1 MYPNQYNPYMQ
12 NYNQNLYSPYMNQ
25 MNVNSFPHYELL
37 RVNGESGVD
46 ALQMNPKSSI
56 LVMDSSVSD
65 KLVAWYVETDDAG
78 AKSKCRYEL
87 VPYQPE
93 PVPDMK
99 AIDERLQRLEVVLSG
114 LIEKQNAD
122 AESGQYSAVHADSK
136 QFNEQSGS
144 NASKKRS

>member
-1 MYPNQYNPYMQ
+1 MFPNQFNPYMQ
-12 NYNQNLYSPYMNQ
+12 NYNQNLYNPYMNQ
-25 MNVNSFPHYELL
+25 MNVNNLPHYELL

-56 LVMDSSVSD
+56 LVMDSSVPD

-87 VPYQPE
+87 IPYQPE

-99 AIDERLQRLEVVLSG
+99 AIDERLKNLEMVLSG
-114 LIEKQNAD
+114 LIETKNAS
-122 AESGQYSAVHADSK
+122 AESGQYSANHADGGKFS
-136 QFNEQSGS
+136 EQSGNS
-144 NASKKRS
+144 TAKKRN